1 MGVGRGETDCWVD
14 VSIKGKLNVERWL
27 WHSEGTKGGAIQVS
41 GAVGGETQWVCLAAG
56 RDACVKVNESRSEF
70 ADKEENTEFLAKLG
84 EVEEG
89 GENGEKDN
97 KKIVCVIV
105 CTRNGHEMGL
115 IGQSTAVDL
124 ISVILPSA
132 FIVSPIRVF
141 SSQSSIVPLPQG

>member
-1 MGVGRGETDCWVD
+1 MDGNWQRRDRLLGRCFH
-14 VSIKGKLNVERWL
+14 KRKVECR
-27 WHSEGTKGGAIQVS
+27 EM
-41 GAVGGETQWVCLAAG
+41 AVALGRNQRRSDPSQRGRRRRDWVCLAAG